1 MHTIPSRWTRLGK
14 CDSNVGDGETM
25 KLTIGLL
32 IFICVTAVTVHLA
45 ATKKIDT
52 PLAGVLLFFAI
63 ASGFITANYDV
74 ISRFKATKDGI
85 EVETA
90 LNQIDEA
97 KLSALSEIKKD
108 VDAHKESIRLLV
120 ANANDTAK
128 KLEEQKGSLSELIQT
143 ADELIDKT
151 SDIYRLPDGRTRMGS
166 AISGNPT
173 VLLEKLKEHDEQIK
187 NKDFQGA
194 YATIKECVKI
204 YEESKDK
211 EDGVAM
217 KTGGSL
223 TPDGIAMIYGAA
235 SEHALRASDK
245 EQALPWARKAHEASS
260 SPRSKALLVRVL
272 MGCGQLEEA
281 QKLADDTLKTES
293 KESSE
298 FRSILV
304 QAGILK
310 NQSPT
315 NESTP
320 TK

>member
-1 MHTIPSRWTRLGK
+1 
-14 CDSNVGDGETM
+14 M

-45 ATKKIDT
+45 VSKKIDT
-52 PLAGVLLFFAI
+52 PLTVVLLFFAI
-63 ASGFITANYDV
+63 ASGFVATNYDV

-85 EVETA
+85 EIDTA

-97 KLSALSEIKKD
+97 KLTALSEIKKD

-120 ANANDTAK
+120 ATANDTSK
-128 KLEEQKGSLSELIQT
+128 KLEEQKKALSDLVQT

-173 VLLEKLKEHDEQIK
+173 VLLEKLKEHDELIK
-187 NKDFQGA
+187 NKDLEGA
-194 YATIKECVKI
+194 YKTIRECVRI
-204 YEESKDK
+204 YEQSKDK
-211 EDGVAM
+211 EGGVAMRTGGALTPDGVAM
-217 KTGGSL
+217 V
-223 TPDGIAMIYGAA
+223 YGVA

-245 EQALPWARKAHEASS
+245 EQALSWARKAQDASPG
-260 SPRSKALLVRVL
+260 PRSKALLVRVL
-272 MGCGQLEEA
+272 LVCGQVEEA
-281 QKLADDTLKTES
+281 QKIVDEALKLDD

-298 FRSILV
+298 FRLILV

-310 NQSPT
+310 
-315 NESTP
+315 
-320 TK
+320 K